1 MYRSSIKKSTR
12 TCKLHTRLNNLVE
25 ESKTNNK
32 FRNDYLAMN
41 LHDRDIRPVAFAE
54 GAGFSLEKNERIR
67 KCVDEIHK

>member
-1 MYRSSIKKSTR
+1 
-12 TCKLHTRLNNLVE
+12 
-25 ESKTNNK
+25 
-32 FRNDYLAMN
+32 MN